1 MKTLINLIL
10 LSVLLF
16 SCGGKQRTAEAED
29 AKSVYL
35 FSYFKGNGDGLHL
48 AYSKDG
54 MKWEALNND
63 SIYLKPEIGKDKLM
77 RDPSIVQDEEGTF
90 HMVWTSGWWDQGI
103 GYASSKDLKTW
114 SQQMNI
120 PVMEKFEGTKNTW
133 APELFYDKKDRTFYI
148 FWASTIPGVFPDLPT
163 SESEKGLNHRQY
175 YVTTKDFK
183 TFSDTKLFFEPGFS
197 VIDGAILDK
206 DGLHYLF
213 IKNEN
218 SSPAEKNIRIVSN
231 DKPYGFPVTVSE
243 PITGDYWAEGPAPLQ
258 VGEYVYVYFDK
269 YRDHKYGAVRSKDMK
284 VWEDVSDS
292 IVFPV
297 GVRHGTAFRVSEDIL
312 NNLIK

>member
-1 MKTLINLIL
+1 MKKLINLIL
-10 LSVLLF
+10 LSALLF
-16 SCGGKQRTAEAED
+16 SCVGKQQTIEV
-29 AKSVYL
+29 AKPVYL
-35 FSYFKGNGDGLHL
+35 LSYFKGNGDGLHL
-48 AYSKDG
+48 AYSRDG
-54 MKWEALNND
+54 LKWETLNKD

-114 SQQMNI
+114 SRQMNI
-120 PVMEKFEGTKNTW
+120 PVMEKFAGTKNTW
-133 APELFYDKKDRTFYI
+133 APELFYDKKNKTFYI
-148 FWASTIPGVFPDLPT
+148 FWASTIPGAFPDLPT

-183 TFSDTKLFFEPGFS
+183 AFSDTKLFFEPGFS

-206 DGLHYLF
+206 DGIYYLF
-213 IKNEN
+213 VKNEN
-218 SSPAEKNIRIVSN
+218 SSPAEKNIRVVSN
-231 DKPYGFPVTVSE
+231 DEPFGFPVTVSE
-243 PITGDYWAEGPAPLQ
+243 TITGDYWAEGPAPLQ

-292 IVFPV
+292 IVFPA
-297 GVRHGTAFRVSEDIL
+297 GIRHGTAFTVSEDML
-312 NNLIK
+312 SGLLE

>member
-10 LSVLLF
+10 LPVLLF

-77 RDPSIVQDEEGTF
+77 RDPSIVRDEEGTF

-114 SQQMNI
+114 SRQTNI

-197 VIDGAILDK
+197 VIDGAILDRE
-206 DGLHYLF
+206 GLYYLF

-218 SSPAEKNIRIVSN
+218 SSPAEKNIRVVSN

-243 PITGDYWAEGPAPLQ
+243 PITGDYWAEGPAPLS

-297 GVRHGTAFRVSEDIL
+297 GVRHGTAFTVSEDIL
-312 NNLIK
+312 NGLLE

>member
-10 LSVLLF
+10 LPVLLF

-284 VWEDVSDS
+284 VWEDVSVS